1 MALQLWLWFFCLL
14 MLSPWGRRNLLEAMD
29 GLSLENASGEGN
41 IPAGSAPS
49 INMEL
54 PAQGEGVGKW
64 DSFPSAEQAGDL
76 GHPIHAWIADPSSSY
91 GIET

>member
-1 MALQLWLWFFCLL
+1 
-14 MLSPWGRRNLLEAMD
+14 MLETMDCAD

-41 IPAGSAPS
+41 IQAGSAPS

-54 PAQGEGVGKW
+54 PAQGEGMRKW
-64 DSFPSAEQAGDL
+64 DLFPSAKQAADL
-76 GHPIHAWIADPSSSY
+76 GHPIHAWAADPSSPY